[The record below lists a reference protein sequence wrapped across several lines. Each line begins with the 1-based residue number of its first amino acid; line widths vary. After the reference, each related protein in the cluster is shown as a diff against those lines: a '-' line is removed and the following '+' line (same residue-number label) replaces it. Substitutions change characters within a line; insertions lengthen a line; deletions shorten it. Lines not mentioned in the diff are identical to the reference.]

1 MFCNSGLSTVT
12 DHVQSHGPHS
22 VVAPLAEET
31 VNGVAVLPVG
41 LPLPPPGLGHE
52 VLGPRP
58 GQVELLGQLVC
69 PGPHYQ
75 GVARPLQHQ
84 PGQLYGV
91 PHVADSG
98 HTTAVQ
104 APAVHQ
110 HRVHLHLALGGQHR
124 AAAWRKA

>member
-1 MFCNSGLSTVT
+1 MLRTDEFKKDCVGMLQNLLSKDKWQVRFAQTT
-12 DHVQSHGPHS
+12 YATSYS
-22 VVAPLAEET
+22 VPAKRL
-31 VNGVAVLPVG
+31 
-41 LPLPPPGLGHE
+41 
-52 VLGPRP
+52 R

-69 PGPHYQ
+69 TGPHYQ
-75 GVARPLQHQ
+75 GVARLLQHQ

-110 HRVHLHLALGGQHR
+110 HRVHLHLAL
-124 AAAWRKA
+124 